1 MLVMGLMALGLA
13 FGEGPAPADCTYD
26 RAALLT
32 EDVKAFD
39 EDMQG
44 GWRPLAAKGCT
55 REAADLIAAWRAAHP
70 DLPADRAMGI
80 AWHEGQMRA
89 AFGDNAGAIAALSL
103 SLKSPD
109 PSFRDYV
116 TATIAFLKHDRP
128 GLLAARAALV
138 AEPKPD
144 GFDAAAADAKAR
156 YGQVVAWPLNLEKV
170 DGLIACF
177 DKPYK
182 EAYGCKASGAHEG
195 Q

>member
-1 MLVMGLMALGLA
+1 MLALGLMVFGLA
-13 FGEGPAPADCTYD
+13 FAEGSTPPDCTYD
-26 RAALLT
+26 RPALLA
-32 EDVKAFD
+32 EGLKAFD
-39 EDMQG
+39 QDLHG
-44 GWRPLAAKGCT
+44 GWRPLADKGCL

-70 DLPADRAMGI
+70 DLSAEQAMGI

-89 AFGDNAGAIAALSL
+89 AFGDNAGAIADLSL
-103 SLKSPD
+103 SLKKPE
-109 PSFRDYV
+109 PEMRDYV
-116 TATIAFLKHDRP
+116 AATIAFLKHDRP

-144 GFDAAAADAKAR
+144 GFDAAAADARAH
-156 YGQVVAWPLNLEKV
+156 GDVVTWPLNLDKV

-182 EAYGCKASGAHEG
+182 EAYGCRPSGAHEG